1 MARKEGGGEEV
12 LKELEVQRRPRE
24 EEEEEER
31 GGLWRKLRLD
41 WVKNWDQ
48 SCRTA
53 VLLSRLQYAG
63 RTRVVIRF

>member
-24 EEEEEER
+24 DEEEER
-31 GGLWRKLRLD
+31 GGLWRILRLD

-53 VLLSRLQYAG
+53 VLLSRLQHAG
-63 RTRVVIRF
+63 RTRVGVRF